1 MSREKETASAVFSSL
16 HRLERFFLKW
26 VLFVLFILYLLT
38 GFFSIKQ
45 NELGV
50 LVRFGKV
57 IDGNVDPGM
66 HYALPWPVDRVYKV
80 PVKQVRTIVLDDFSN
95 IPSPDSPASAFQK
108 STRLSTYAIT
118 GDNNIVT
125 ITLLLKFNI
134 IDPVKYLF
142 HVTEAEDLL
151 RRAACN
157 TVIHSLASM
166 PVDRILTYGKKEI
179 EDSVRLKLQ
188 EKLNRLESGLAV
200 SFVEI
205 KDIGP
210 PQKVQTYFD
219 DVINAKVE
227 KNQMVN
233 EAISRSNKKIALARG
248 QAAKTVQGA
257 LGYKKEKISHAEGE
271 ASRFLSQ
278 LEEYSKSKKETRR
291 KLYLDF
297 INSVYP
303 LLQEI
308 IVVDNRKGKKL
319 TSIKIFPR

>member
-1 MSREKETASAVFSSL
+1 MSEEKNTGSAVSSSL
-16 HRLERFFLKW
+16 NRLVRFFLRW
-26 VLFVLFILYLLT
+26 VLLVLLILYLVT

-50 LVRFGKV
+50 LVRLGKT
-57 IDGNVDPGM
+57 IDGNVHPGM
-66 HYALPWPVDRVYKV
+66 HYALPWPVDEVYKV

-95 IPSPDSPASAFQK
+95 NLSPDSPAGPFK
-108 STRLSTYAIT
+108 ESTNLSTYAIT
-118 GDNNIVT
+118 GDNNIVS

-134 IDPVKYLF
+134 ISPVKYLF
-142 HVTEAEDLL
+142 NTTGAEDLL
-151 RRAACN
+151 RSAACN
-157 TVIHSLASM
+157 TLIYSLASM

-179 EDSVRLKLQ
+179 EDSVRLHLQ
-188 EKLNRLESGLAV
+188 EKLSRLGSGLAV

-205 KDIGP
+205 KEIGP
-210 PQKVQTYFD
+210 PPKVQAYFD

-227 KNQMVN
+227 KNKMVN
-233 EAISRSNKKIALARG
+233 EAISRSNNKISSARG
-248 QAAKTVQGA
+248 NAAKTVQGA
-257 LGYKKEKISHAEGE
+257 RGEKKEKISHAEGE

-297 INSVYP
+297 INSAYP
-303 LLQEI
+303 FLKEI
-308 IVVDNRKGKKL
+308 IVVDNKKGKKL